1 MKFVVG
7 AVKFWL
13 TLIAIGLMALV
24 VGKLAGA
31 LGAYVALGLLVIV
44 EAAWVWRTIRPHPS

>member
-44 EAAWVWRTIRPHPS
+44 EAAWVWRTIRHHLS

>member
-13 TLIAIGLMALV
+13 TLIAIGLMVLV

-44 EAAWVWRTIRPHPS
+44 EAAWVWRTIQNHPS